1 MSNYFLYSVILILY
15 LLILFL
21 IGLFSARRAK
31 SEDEYYLGG
40 RKIGSW
46 VTGLSYVAAYYSS
59 VVIIGGGGYG
69 YKYGLATI
77 WIAAINVLLGVV
89 LVFVVLG
96 KRLYQFTHKTGIMTI
111 PDFFQVRYRS
121 EPAKIFSAVVIALFM
136 IVYNISILKGM
147 ANMLEV
153 LLNTTYF
160 IGLLISGLVI
170 IVYVVLGGYLA
181 VVWTGFFQAILMI
194 FALGAVFFA
203 TLNRIG
209 GIQAI
214 FDRLYAINP
223 NYVETPGIWGFSG
236 LFTFALV
243 VSLGVWGMPQLLVRF
258 YSVKSKK
265 VLKIAGV
272 LGALGASV
280 AVVPYF
286 CGAASRILFPNLTNA
301 DLALPNLVKDIFPPL
316 LIAVFIAGV
325 LAAGMSTFSAVLLL
339 ITSAIVKDIFNW
351 QKGIWLSRIVGLTIG
366 IISVLLALKPPG
378 MVLTLTGFAWAVIA
392 STTTIPL
399 IFGLYS
405 KKEKGKAVIVSMV
418 AGFATALIW
427 LILKNP
433 FGIHGFIP
441 GLLTSLIVFIIA
453 Q

>member
-1 MSNYFLYSVILILY
+1 
-15 LLILFL
+15 
-21 IGLFSARRAK
+21 
-31 SEDEYYLGG
+31 SE
-40 RKIGSW
+40 
-46 VTGLSYVAAYYSS
+46 
-59 VVIIGGGGYG
+59 
-69 YKYGLATI
+69 
-77 WIAAINVLLGVV
+77 
-89 LVFVVLG
+89 
-96 KRLYQFTHKTGIMTI
+96 
-111 PDFFQVRYRS
+111 
-121 EPAKIFSAVVIALFM
+121 
-136 IVYNISILKGM
+136 
-147 ANMLEV
+147 
-153 LLNTTYF
+153 
-160 IGLLISGLVI
+160 
-170 IVYVVLGGYLA
+170 
-181 VVWTGFFQAILMI
+181 
-194 FALGAVFFA
+194 
-203 TLNRIG
+203 
-209 GIQAI
+209 
-214 FDRLYAINP
+214 
-223 NYVETPGIWGFSG
+223 
-236 LFTFALV
+236 
-243 VSLGVWGMPQLLVRF
+243 
-258 YSVKSKK
+258 K

-325 LAAGMSTFSAVLLL
+325 LAAGMSTFSAVLIL
-339 ITSAIVKDIFNW
+339 ISSAIVKDIFNW